1 MTINEVAAPAPS
13 ASAPEVEPVVT
24 SQAEATATTATAG
37 EVTDDSPPSPE
48 ETAVASFDAAL
59 AKAQGKPAEAP
70 PEEAPEEAE
79 QLETEVPE
87 AAKPEEAKP
96 VDLSQPESENVPF
109 EQRKEWQKLVKLV
122 DPLNKEVGKEVRA
135 TLRGLMQT
143 EVKLRRE
150 VQEAAPHV
158 KTVKHLL
165 NEMEGEI
172 GFRNLVTFVGA
183 VKRDPA
189 GAVPMLEKLL
199 NDAKQRAGMV
209 IQSPDLL
216 TEAQKVQVALD
227 AGEITPEQ
235 AAQRQKELTELET
248 HRATTK
254 RTTGQVEAE
263 KRQAQERQA
272 VERRQAEFSEI
283 NRTEQ
288 EWTEAK
294 SKSDPDFPLVQTL
307 FGKFAQLAATE
318 FVTANKRYTTTAEAK
333 QILEKAYAEAKA
345 EAIKFQPKKRQVT
358 PVRDE
363 GTSRTN
369 RPKPVTPEQK
379 FEDRFD
385 RAVKANR

>member
-1 MTINEVAAPAPS
+1 MTTTEVAAPAPS

-24 SQAEATATTATAG
+24 SQAEATATTATAR

-59 AKAQGKPAEAP
+59 AKAQGKPAEAS
-70 PEEAPEEAE
+70 PEEAPETP
-79 QLETEVPE
+79 ETPAPEVPE
-87 AAKPEEAKP
+87 AKTEPEAKP
-96 VDLSQPESENVPF
+96 VDLSQPESENIPF

-158 KTVKHLL
+158 QTVKHLVA
-165 NEMEGEI
+165 EMGNEI
-172 GFRNLVTFVGA
+172 GFNNLVTFVGK
-183 VKRDPA
+183 VNRDPA
-189 GAVPMLEKLL
+189 GSVPMLEKLL

-227 AGEITPEQ
+227 TGEITPEQ

-254 RTTGQVEAE
+254 RTTAQTQVER
-263 KRQAQERQA
+263 RQSQERQA
-272 VERRQAEFSEI
+272 VERQQAEFSEI
-283 NRTEQ
+283 DRTEQ

-307 FGKFAQLAATE
+307 FGKFTQLAATE
-318 FVTANKRYTTTAEAK
+318 FVTTNKRNTTTTEAK
-333 QILEKAYAEAKA
+333 QILEKAYADAKA
-345 EAIKFQPKKRQVT
+345 EAMKFQPKKRQVT